1 MGRWKISAGFRKD
14 RMGDWTGSAVC
25 VCGSARAA
33 AARRYCSRVSGFA
46 KRNNKGGPNCRVGGP
61 VWKIPNTP
69 APLGISPLRIW
80 KRESVKSV
88 RAHVNLHDLDI
99 LISTF
104 KEHCHTVYR
113 YEIEIQVS
121 PFRPNLARGRNLE
134 RSTLRPC
141 CGIVIWHGSTNQLV
155 ILRKGFRIQHPGG
168 PLSAACPPV

>member
-99 LISTF
+99 LIATF
-104 KEHCHTVYR
+104 KEHCH
-113 YEIEIQVS
+113 ID
-121 PFRPNLARGRNLE
+121 L
-134 RSTLRPC
+134 
-141 CGIVIWHGSTNQLV
+141 GS
-155 ILRKGFRIQHPGG
+155 
-168 PLSAACPPV
+168 SYY

>member
-1 MGRWKISAGFRKD
+1 M
-14 RMGDWTGSAVC
+14 DWIRSVC

-33 AARRYCSRVSGFA
+33 AACRYCSRVSGFA

-99 LISTF
+99 LSATF
-104 KEHCHTVYR
+104 SFREQVVIPGIPRTSANAMLMLCYGIASASGMRMREMALALAYGGARRVAVRWREHSLNH
-113 YEIEIQVS
+113 
-121 PFRPNLARGRNLE
+121 
-134 RSTLRPC
+134 
-141 CGIVIWHGSTNQLV
+141 
-155 ILRKGFRIQHPGG
+155 
-168 PLSAACPPV
+168 SA

>member
-99 LISTF
+99 LIATF
-104 KEHCHTVYR
+104 KEHCHKPSIR
-113 YEIEIQVS
+113 
-121 PFRPNLARGRNLE
+121 
-134 RSTLRPC
+134 RSTSCFNWKTGRH
-141 CGIVIWHGSTNQLV
+141 VS
-155 ILRKGFRIQHPGG
+155 KFG
-168 PLSAACPPV
+168 PWRWPWRALELSETTDATRARQGRRMW